1 MLCGGRLRRVVSSG
15 AWTPESERL
24 GGANWSRMRSWR
36 GTGEKNLGEK
46 RGARLLIPN
55 VTVPDCDST
64 IPDRIAKTREEWK
77 NWRTKQRKNPRKKTE
92 IGSRFCYSIIC
103 SVIYC
108 SFTLASRQWPMGQIS
123 NGTVYNSRAT
133 HSWWEAAACWWALT
147 DSFFD
152 ISFFFFLRS
161 FFDMSRLCFL

>member
-1 MLCGGRLRRVVSSG
+1 MLCGGCRRRVVSSG

-46 RGARLLIPN
+46 RGARVLIPN

-77 NWRTKQRKNPRKKTE
+77 KWRTKQRKNPRKKTE

-103 SVIYC
+103 SVTGASLYTAR
-108 SFTLASRQWPMGQIS
+108 SRLASRQRPMGQIS

-133 HSWWEAAACWWALT
+133 HSWGEAAGGP
-147 DSFFD
+147 
-152 ISFFFFLRS
+152 
-161 FFDMSRLCFL
+161 